1 MTTATNTHHRLDLP
15 KHTYRPL
22 APDTASDDNDTLPLD
37 WEEGVSHSGAGAGT
51 VASNSNNTALEE
63 KITLLPSLEVSTTS
77 LFDEDTQ
84 DLASVAAEKMSLPA
98 PGSAQENS
106 QLNQDA
112 GVLSAQ
118 VERIYL
124 HCYTAASISLL
135 CLSVAS
141 FVLPSIST
149 YPPERSAV
157 QALGYTAGVI
167 SLLSGLAAGASVVAA
182 YTGSGYLHR

>member
-1 MTTATNTHHRLDLP
+1 MATATNTSYRLDP
-15 KHTYRPL
+15 SKNTYRPL
-22 APDTASDDNDTLPLD
+22 VPDTASDNTDTLSLD
-37 WEEGVSHSGAGAGT
+37 WEEGVSHSGKGPG
-51 VASNSNNTALEE
+51 NIEDTALEE
-63 KITLLPSLEVSTTS
+63 KITLLPGLEVNSTS

-84 DLASVAAEKMSLPA
+84 DLASTAAEKMSLPS
-98 PGSAQENS
+98 PGLAQENS

-112 GVLSAQ
+112 GVLSNQ

-135 CLSVAS
+135 CLSATS